1 MDEESKV
8 QEEELA
14 HANEVKKRLQ
24 RKSFLRVGARINLN
38 FDPLIIVCWDGINGF
53 LNRSKISHAGLI
65 NNYGNCNFWPI
76 IPRLAV
82 TNLGDPTR
90 SDDKQGDKDD
100 K

>member
-1 MDEESKV
+1 
-8 QEEELA
+8 
-14 HANEVKKRLQ
+14 
-24 RKSFLRVGARINLN
+24 
-38 FDPLIIVCWDGINGF
+38 